1 MGSSGTGVG
10 GSFKK
15 KANISGR
22 TLVAGALAPF
32 TAGTSLVA
40 EQALAQKERSGRKS
54 AERKAATQ
62 ARLKQEAETAQK
74 LQEQQEAAEIAQE
87 SVRKQKAKARRRTI
101 FAGQP
106 LEQNIFRQ
114 TLGG

>member
-1 MGSSGTGVG
+1 MASGAAIATIASGLFAG
-10 GSFKK
+10 GAAAK
-15 KANISGR
+15 NVQR
-22 TLVAGALAPF
+22 R
-32 TAGTSLVA
+32 
-40 EQALAQKERSGRKS
+40 KEKQVR
-54 AERKAATQ
+54 ERVEATT

-87 SVRKQKAKARRRTI
+87 SVRKQKAKARRKTI

-106 LEQNIFRQ
+106 LEQNIFRK